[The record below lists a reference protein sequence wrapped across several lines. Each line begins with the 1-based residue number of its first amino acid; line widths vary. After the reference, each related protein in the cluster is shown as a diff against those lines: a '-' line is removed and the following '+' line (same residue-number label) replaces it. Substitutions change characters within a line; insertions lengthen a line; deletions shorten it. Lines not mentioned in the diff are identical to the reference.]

1 MKKIMLTMIAAM
13 TMTMSLA
20 MAQNPSDGKPNRHP
34 EPMTVEQITTQMQT
48 KLGLNDEQYAKV
60 KALNEK
66 YADILKRPAM
76 RGMRP
81 NGFGNMDNGE
91 RPQMT
96 EEMKNMMEEHRTKR
110 LAYENELKS
119 ILSTSQYTTYQN
131 MMPKRG
137 HRGPEGE
144 NDK

>member
-13 TMTMSLA
+13 TMSLA
-20 MAQNPSDGKPNRHP
+20 MAQNPSDGRPKNRP
-34 EPMTVEQITTQMQT
+34 EPMTLEQITTQMQS

-110 LAYENELKS
+110 LAYENELKG

-137 HRGPEGE
+137 HRGPEDA

>member
-13 TMTMSLA
+13 TMSLA
-20 MAQNPSDGKPNRHP
+20 MAQNPSDGRPKNRP
-34 EPMTVEQITTQMQT
+34 EPMTLEQITTQMQS
-48 KLGLNDEQYAKV
+48 KLSLTDEQYAKV

>member
-1 MKKIMLTMIAAM
+1 MLTIIAA
-13 TMTMSLA
+13 MTMSLA
-20 MAQNPSDGKPNRHP
+20 MAQNPSDGKPNRQP

-48 KLGLNDEQYAKV
+48 KLGLTDEQYAKV
-60 KALNEK
+60 KTLNEK
-66 YADILKRPAM
+66 YADILKRPVM

-110 LAYENELKS
+110 LAYENELKG
-119 ILSTSQYTTYQN
+119 ILSNSQYATYQS
-131 MMPKRG
+131 MMPKHG
-137 HRGPEGE
+137 HRGPAEG

>member
-1 MKKIMLTMIAAM
+1 MKKFMLTIIAA
-13 TMTMSLA
+13 MTMSLA
-20 MAQNPSDGKPNRHP
+20 MAQNPSDGRPKNRP

-137 HRGPEGE
+137 HRGPEDG

>member
-1 MKKIMLTMIAAM
+1 MV
-13 TMTMSLA
+13 SLIGI
-20 MAQNPSDGKPNRHP
+20 QN
-34 EPMTVEQITTQMQT
+34 

>member
-1 MKKIMLTMIAAM
+1 MLTMIAA
-13 TMTMSLA
+13 MTMSLA

-110 LAYENELKS
+110 LAYENELKG

>member
-1 MKKIMLTMIAAM
+1 MLTIIAA
-13 TMTMSLA
+13 MTMSLA

-34 EPMTVEQITTQMQT
+34 EPMIVEQITTQMQT

>member
-1 MKKIMLTMIAAM
+1 MLTMIAA
-13 TMTMSLA
+13 MTMSLA
-20 MAQNPSDGKPNRHP
+20 MAQNPSDGRPKNRP
-34 EPMTVEQITTQMQT
+34 EPMTLEQITTQMQS

-119 ILSTSQYTTYQN
+119 ILPTSQYTTYQN

>member
-1 MKKIMLTMIAAM
+1 MLTIIAA
-13 TMTMSLA
+13 MTMSLA

-34 EPMTVEQITTQMQT
+34 EPMTVEQITMQMQT

>member
-1 MKKIMLTMIAAM
+1 MKKFMLTIIAA
-13 TMTMSLA
+13 MTMSLA

-60 KALNEK
+60 IALNEK

>member
-1 MKKIMLTMIAAM
+1 MLTIIAA
-13 TMTMSLA
+13 MTMSLA

-119 ILSTSQYTTYQN
+119 ILSTTQYTTYQN

-137 HRGPEGE
+137 HRGPEGK

>member
-13 TMTMSLA
+13 TMSLA
-20 MAQNPSDGKPNRHP
+20 MAQNPSDGRPKNRP
-34 EPMTVEQITTQMQT
+34 EPMTLEQITTQMQS

-81 NGFGNMDNGE
+81 HGFGNMDNGE

>member
-1 MKKIMLTMIAAM
+1 MLTIIAA
-13 TMTMSLA
+13 MTMSLA

-131 MMPKRG
+131 MMPKR
-137 HRGPEGE
+137 
-144 NDK
+144 DLS

>member
-1 MKKIMLTMIAAM
+1 MLKIIAA
-13 TMTMSLA
+13 MTMSLA

-119 ILSTSQYTTYQN
+119 ILSTTQYTTYQN

>member
-1 MKKIMLTMIAAM
+1 MLTIIAA
-13 TMTMSLA
+13 MTMSLA
-20 MAQNPSDGKPNRHP
+20 MAQNPSDGRPKNRP
-34 EPMTVEQITTQMQT
+34 EPMTLEQITTQMQS

>member
-1 MKKIMLTMIAAM
+1 MKKFMLTMIAA
-13 TMTMSLA
+13 MTMSLA
-20 MAQNPSDGKPNRHP
+20 MAQNPSDGRPKNRP
-34 EPMTVEQITTQMQT
+34 EPMTLEQITTQMQS

-96 EEMKNMMEEHRTKR
+96 EEMKNMMEEHHTKR

>member
-1 MKKIMLTMIAAM
+1 MLTMIAA
-13 TMTMSLA
+13 MTMSLA
-20 MAQNPSDGKPNRHP
+20 MAQNPSDGRPKNRP
-34 EPMTVEQITTQMQT
+34 EPMTLEQITTQMQS

>member
-13 TMTMSLA
+13 TMSLA
-20 MAQNPSDGKPNRHP
+20 MAQNPSDGRPKNRP
-34 EPMTVEQITTQMQT
+34 EPMTLEQITTQMQS

-110 LAYENELKS
+110 LAYENELKG

>member
-1 MKKIMLTMIAAM
+1 MKKIMLTMIAA
-13 TMTMSLA
+13 MTMSLA

-81 NGFGNMDNGE
+81 NGFGNMENGE

-96 EEMKNMMEEHRTKR
+96 EEMKNMMEEQRTKR
-110 LAYENELKS
+110 LAYKNELKS

-131 MMPKRG
+131 MMPKRR

>member
-1 MKKIMLTMIAAM
+1 MLTIIAA
-13 TMTMSLA
+13 MTMSLA

-119 ILSTSQYTTYQN
+119 ILSTSQYTIYQN

-137 HRGPEGE
+137 HRGPEDG

>member
-1 MKKIMLTMIAAM
+1 MLTIIAA
-13 TMTMSLA
+13 MTMSLA

-110 LAYENELKS
+110 LAYENELKG

-137 HRGPEGE
+137 HRGPEDG

>member
-1 MKKIMLTMIAAM
+1 MKKFMLTIIAA
-13 TMTMSLA
+13 MTMSLA

-110 LAYENELKS
+110 LAYENELKG
-119 ILSTSQYTTYQN
+119 ILSTSQCTTYQN

-137 HRGPEGE
+137 HRGPEDA

>member
-13 TMTMSLA
+13 TMSLA
-20 MAQNPSDGKPNRHP
+20 MAQNPSDGRPKNRP
-34 EPMTVEQITTQMQT
+34 EPMTLEQITTQMQS

-91 RPQMT
+91 RPQRT
-96 EEMKNMMEEHRTKR
+96 EEMKNMREEHRTKR
-110 LAYENELKS
+110 LAYEKELKS

-144 NDK
+144 NDT

>member
-13 TMTMSLA
+13 TMSLA
-20 MAQNPSDGKPNRHP
+20 MAQNPSDGRPKNRP
-34 EPMTVEQITTQMQT
+34 EPMTLEQTTTQMQS

>member
-1 MKKIMLTMIAAM
+1 MKKFMLTIIAA
-13 TMTMSLA
+13 MTMSLA
-20 MAQNPSDGKPNRHP
+20 MAQNPSDCKPNRHP

>member
-1 MKKIMLTMIAAM
+1 MKKFMLTIIAA
-13 TMTMSLA
+13 MTMSLA
-20 MAQNPSDGKPNRHP
+20 MAQNPSDGRPKNRP
-34 EPMTVEQITTQMQT
+34 EPMTLEQITTQMQT

-110 LAYENELKS
+110 LAYENELKN

-137 HRGPEGE
+137 HRGPEDG

>member
-13 TMTMSLA
+13 TMSLA
-20 MAQNPSDGKPNRHP
+20 MAQNPSDGRPKNRP
-34 EPMTVEQITTQMQT
+34 EPMTLEQITTQMQS

-91 RPQMT
+91 RPQMI

>member
-1 MKKIMLTMIAAM
+1 MKKIMLTIIAAM
-13 TMTMSLA
+13 TISLA
-20 MAQNPSDGKPNRHP
+20 MAQNSSDGKPNKHP

-110 LAYENELKS
+110 LAYEKELKG

>member
-1 MKKIMLTMIAAM
+1 MKKFMLTIIAA
-13 TMTMSLA
+13 MTMSLA

-96 EEMKNMMEEHRTKR
+96 EEMKNMMEEHHTKR

-119 ILSTSQYTTYQN
+119 ILSTSQYTTYQK

>member
-13 TMTMSLA
+13 TMSLA
-20 MAQNPSDGKPNRHP
+20 MAQNPSDGRPKNRP
-34 EPMTVEQITTQMQT
+34 EPMTLEQITTQMQS

-131 MMPKRG
+131 MMPKRR

>member
-1 MKKIMLTMIAAM
+1 MKKFMLTIIAA
-13 TMTMSLA
+13 MTMSLA
-20 MAQNPSDGKPNRHP
+20 MAQNPSDGRPKNRP

>member
-1 MKKIMLTMIAAM
+1 
-13 TMTMSLA
+13 
-20 MAQNPSDGKPNRHP
+20 
-34 EPMTVEQITTQMQT
+34 
-48 KLGLNDEQYAKV
+48 
-60 KALNEK
+60 
-66 YADILKRPAM
+66 
-76 RGMRP
+76 
-81 NGFGNMDNGE
+81 
-91 RPQMT
+91 
-96 EEMKNMMEEHRTKR
+96 MKNMMEEHRTKR

>member
-1 MKKIMLTMIAAM
+1 MKKFMLTIIAA
-13 TMTMSLA
+13 MTMSLA
-20 MAQNPSDGKPNRHP
+20 MAQNPSDGRPKNRP
-34 EPMTVEQITTQMQT
+34 EPMTLEQITTQMQS

>member
-1 MKKIMLTMIAAM
+1 MKKFMLTIIAA
-13 TMTMSLA
+13 MTMSLA

-110 LAYENELKS
+110 LAYELVNTQHTK
-119 ILSTSQYTTYQN
+119 I
-131 MMPKRG
+131 
-137 HRGPEGE
+137 
-144 NDK
+144 

>member
-1 MKKIMLTMIAAM
+1 MKKIMLTMIAA
-13 TMTMSLA
+13 MTMSLA

-110 LAYENELKS
+110 LAYENELKG

>member
-13 TMTMSLA
+13 TMSLA
-20 MAQNPSDGKPNRHP
+20 MAQNPSDGRPKNRP
-34 EPMTVEQITTQMQT
+34 EPMTLEQITTQMQT

-91 RPQMT
+91 RPQMI

>member
-1 MKKIMLTMIAAM
+1 MKKFMLTIIAA
-13 TMTMSLA
+13 MTMSLA
-20 MAQNPSDGKPNRHP
+20 MAQNPADGKPNRHP

-48 KLGLNDEQYAKV
+48 KLGLNDDQYAKV

-137 HRGPEGE
+137 HRGPEDG

>member
-1 MKKIMLTMIAAM
+1 MLTMIAA
-13 TMTMSLA
+13 MTMSLA

-34 EPMTVEQITTQMQT
+34 EPMTVEQITTQMQS